1 MNVIIR
7 DLPIFHSFDCLSS
20 FIVLVVFPHIIKH
33 LGKVLLQSDL
43 RVAIGDGSKL
53 ETGFLAVGIGNLE
66 KYVKIML
73 FMCTLCQLP
82 FHHLSQPSYDILSEE
97 S

>member
-53 ETGFLAVGIGNLE
+53 ETGFLTVGIGNLE
-66 KYVKIML
+66 
-73 FMCTLCQLP
+73 
-82 FHHLSQPSYDILSEE
+82 
-97 S
+97 